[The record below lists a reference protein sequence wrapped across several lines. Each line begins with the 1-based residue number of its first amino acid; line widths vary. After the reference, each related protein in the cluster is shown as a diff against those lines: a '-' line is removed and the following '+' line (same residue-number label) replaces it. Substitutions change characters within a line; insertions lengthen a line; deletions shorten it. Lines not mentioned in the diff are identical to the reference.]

1 MNKSRKDRCD
11 NQRQIQ
17 DRAQGNHKESYHLDL
32 TADCLIGEKK
42 DVNIENT
49 LHQITRYFPNLQE
62 VKSFYRCFSRGQMLK
77 MFEEGKSEISKEVLA
92 YFEDESIRPVR
103 YSVQFKKN
111 SKNNHVECI
120 LYGMDISAE
129 KEQYEQNLKEQLA
142 IFNALAAA
150 YLNVFFVHQD
160 SAEVKVLKL
169 NGYVTT
175 GIDKN
180 ADRSYQYQTVLKQYI
195 TERVYAQDQEML
207 YKALSFEQIKKEL
220 SNKNEYTGNYRALV
234 DGEIHYF
241 QYKYVKVEN
250 VDAYIAAFQNTDDIV
265 ASQLEQ
271 RKAKEE
277 QIKIFNCL
285 ARGFKDVYIV
295 NLKLG
300 TAKILKSE
308 DNSTN
313 QLLKNIGQEEFVFE
327 PFLKQWIDEDVYL
340 EDQEKLRKQ
349 LSIQNLRS
357 VFSKQKEYTGSYR
370 LFKNNRLIHYQFNLS
385 ISDDE
390 NYIVAGFQ
398 NIEDIIQKHLLEE
411 KKQREKEMAHQK
423 RLEEQL
429 AIFEILSRDYRN
441 VYIANIYTGSAKILK
456 LSPDYEFAALEKFK
470 NQEFS
475 YEQVI
480 QTWIENRVHYED
492 RDRLRTQLSTENLSQ
507 VLSGHDYI
515 STYRSIEDGQLHH
528 YQLFVAKLDEKG
540 NVIAAF
546 QLIDKI
552 IEDHLIQE
560 KKEKEKEDAYQKRLI
575 KAKQEAERANRVKT
589 DFLLQMSHDIRTPL
603 NGILGMIEVASYA
616 HDDLQK
622 RDDCLV
628 KVKES
633 ANILLELINEVLD
646 MNKLESG
653 KIVLEHLSFDVK
665 EISRN
670 VFTLIN
676 RQAEARGIEIIEEDC
691 RAPHAKLIGSPVH
704 LKRIMMNIL
713 SNAIKYNKEHG
724 KIYITC
730 KEISSDGNQMK
741 LQFKCRDTG
750 IGMSEDFLKHHLFEP
765 FAQERPNSR
774 SQYGG
779 TGLGMS
785 ITKKIVE
792 LMDGSIR
799 VESQKGKG
807 TSIDVILPFE
817 IDLSKKEENPME
829 KQNLIS
835 MQGLKVLIVE
845 DNELNMEIAKAM
857 FEHEGVTVIEA
868 SNGQEAIDAFIKS
881 QPYEL
886 DAILMDVMMPIM
898 NGYKATQKIRNLN
911 RKDAKQIPIIAMTA
925 SAFVEDRIKAKEA
938 GMNEHLSKPIS
949 VKQMYEVVSSCV
961 SNYRQKNKN
970 SS

>member
-1 MNKSRKDRCD
+1 MNNSRKESCD
-11 NQRQIQ
+11 KKRKIH
-17 DRAQGNHKESYHLDL
+17 DCSQGNRRDSYHFDL
-32 TADCLIGEKK
+32 TADCLIGEKS
-42 DVNIENT
+42 DLNIEKV
-49 LHQITRYFPNLQE
+49 LQQIARYFPNLQE
-62 VKSFYRCFSRGQMLK
+62 VKSFYQCFSRGQMLK
-77 MFEEGKSEISKEVLA
+77 VFEKGKSEISKEVLA
-92 YFEDESIRPVR
+92 YFGDESIRPVR
-103 YSVQFKKN
+103 YHAQLLKN
-111 SKNNHVECI
+111 PNTNHIECI
-120 LYGMDISAE
+120 LYGMDISIE
-129 KEQYEQNLKEQLA
+129 KDQYEQNLKEQLA

-150 YLNVFFVHQD
+150 YSNVFLIHQD
-160 SAEVKVLKL
+160 TAEVKVLKL

-175 GIDKN
+175 GIDKDAN
-180 ADRSYQYQTVLKQYI
+180 RSYQYEKVLKQYI
-195 TERVYAQDQEML
+195 TERVYSQDQQL
-207 YKALSFEQIKKEL
+207 LLKDLSFEQVKKEL
-220 SNKNEYTGNYRALV
+220 SDKSEYTGNYRALV

-265 ASQLEQ
+265 ASELEQ
-271 RKAKEE
+271 RKLKEE

-295 NLKLG
+295 NMKLG
-300 TAKILKSE
+300 TAKILKCE
-308 DNSTN
+308 DARISPI
-313 QLLKNIGQEEFVFE
+313 LKNIQDDEFTFQ
-327 PFLKQWIDEDVYL
+327 PFLEQWIMEDVYS

-349 LSIQNLRS
+349 LSIQNLRE

-370 LFKNNRLIHYQFNLS
+370 IFKNNRIIHYQFNLS

-390 NYIVAGFQ
+390 NVIVAGFQ

-411 KKQREKEMAHQK
+411 KKQREKELAHQK

-456 LSPDYEFAALEKFK
+456 LSPGYEFDALEKFK
-470 NQEFS
+470 DQEFS

-480 QTWIENRVHYED
+480 NTWIENRVHYED
-492 RDRLRTQLSTENLSQ
+492 RDRLRYQLSTENLSQ
-507 VLSGHDYI
+507 VLSGHDYV
-515 STYRSIEDGQLHH
+515 STYRSIENGQLHH
-528 YQLFVAKLDEKG
+528 YQLFVAKLDQKG

-560 KKEKEKEDAYQKRLI
+560 KKEKEKEAAYQKQLI
-575 KAKQEAERANRVKT
+575 RAKQEAERANRAKT

-603 NGILGMIEVASYA
+603 NGILGMLEVASYS

-622 RDDCLV
+622 RDDCLA

-633 ANILLELINEVLD
+633 AYILLELINEVLD

-653 KIVLEHLSFDVK
+653 KIVLEHIPFDLK

-670 VFTLIN
+670 VFTMIN
-676 RQAEARGIEIIEEDC
+676 RQAEVRGIEIIEEDC
-691 RAPHAKLIGSPVH
+691 KAPHAQLIGSPVH

-713 SNAIKYNKEHG
+713 SNAIKYNKDHG

-730 KEISSDGNQMK
+730 REISSEGNQMK
-741 LQFKCRDTG
+741 LEFKCRDTG
-750 IGMSEDFLKHHLFEP
+750 VGMSEDFLKHHLFEP
-765 FAQERPNSR
+765 FTQERPNSR
-774 SQYGG
+774 SKFGG

-785 ITKKIVE
+785 ITKKVVD
-792 LMDGSIR
+792 LMDGSIT
-799 VESQKGKG
+799 VESKKGEG

-829 KQNLIS
+829 MQDVVS
-835 MQGLKVLIVE
+835 MQGLKILIVE

-857 FEHEGVTVIEA
+857 FEHEGVTVLEA
-868 SNGQEAIDAFIKS
+868 TNGQEAVDAFRKS
-881 QPYEL
+881 QPYEI

-925 SAFVEDRIKAKEA
+925 SAFAEDRIKAKQA

-949 VKQMYEVVSSCV
+949 VQQMVKVVSSCV
-961 SNYRQKNKN
+961 SNYRQKTKE
-970 SS
+970 